1 MRLRVCWLV
10 SVVAMAPQEFSW
22 CARLLQVDCGSVPTV
37 AAAER
42 RRKLRYSA
50 DIDFDA
56 VFGGPDWLRS
66 PGFLLL
72 SA

>member
-1 MRLRVCWLV
+1 MRFRVCWLV
-10 SVVAMAPQEFSW
+10 SVAAPAEFSW
-22 CARLLQVDCGSVPTV
+22 CARLLQVDVLLYSDGS
-37 AAAER
+37 AAER